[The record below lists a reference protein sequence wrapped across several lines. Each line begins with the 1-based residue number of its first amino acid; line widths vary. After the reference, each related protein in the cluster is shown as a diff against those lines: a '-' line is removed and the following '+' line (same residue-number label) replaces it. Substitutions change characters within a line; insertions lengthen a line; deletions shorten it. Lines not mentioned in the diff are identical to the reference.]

1 MTSTGKRLSAFDATM
16 LVMGSIIGVG
26 IFYKPHGVAALVPE
40 PWAFATAWIVGA
52 LAAVCGAM
60 TFAEL
65 AGTFPRTGGWYVF
78 LRESFGGLAAF
89 LFAWIV
95 LLVVSTGACAGVAE
109 FAAQRIE
116 NLAGLTGDEPWRRR
130 GIAAAI
136 VLVISTVA
144 ATGVKSGALFQNV
157 CMVLKLAAMAAFV
170 AAGLLFFGEPA
181 LQAAPSVAPT
191 EPVALR
197 LISASLPVL
206 FAFGGWQLVTYIAP
220 HVEDPQRTLP
230 RAIVLGVVGV
240 AIVYGLFNAAFVR
253 VLGLGGLADNTDVAA
268 LFAEN
273 ALGATGA
280 LMLEAAIAVSAI
292 GFLVA
297 VLVTTPGVY
306 VAMAQERLFLRSVGR
321 LHPHTGAPL
330 VALAIQAAM
339 CLVYLGVSGDV
350 RNELGDAVV
359 FAEWIFHA
367 LVGAALLK
375 LRATRPELPR
385 PFASPLYPLLPI
397 VYTLLACGV
406 VVGNLIASPWQV
418 TALGLGVL
426 AVGAVIYIP
435 WRRARR

>member
-1 MTSTGKRLSAFDATM
+1 VTAGERRLSPFDATM

-40 PWAFATAWIVGA
+40 PWAYATAWLLGA

-89 LFAWIV
+89 LFAWVV

-109 FAAQRIE
+109 FVAQRVE
-116 NLAGLTGDEPWRRR
+116 SLAGLGGDDPVRRR
-130 GIAAAI
+130 LIAGGIVVAI
-136 VLVISTVA
+136 TAVA

-157 CMVLKLAAMAAFV
+157 CMVTKLAAIAGFV
-170 AAGLLFFGEPA
+170 GAGLLFVDAPP
-181 LQAAPSVAPT
+181 LQALPAQAPT

-197 LISASLPVL
+197 LVAATLPVL

-220 HVEDPQRTLP
+220 HVADPQRTLP
-230 RAIVLGVVGV
+230 RAIVLGVLGV
-240 AIVYGLFNAAFVR
+240 AVVYGLFNAAFVR
-253 VLGLGGLADNTDVAA
+253 VLGFGGLADHADVPA
-268 LFAEN
+268 LFAEH
-273 ALGATGA
+273 ALGAAGA
-280 LMLEAAIAVSAI
+280 RVLEAAIAVSGL

-297 VLVTTPGVY
+297 VLVTTPGIY

-321 LHPHTGAPL
+321 VHPRTGAPL
-330 VALAIQAAM
+330 VALSIQCAV
-339 CLVYLGVSGDV
+339 CLAYLALSGDV

-367 LVGAALLK
+367 LVGAALLR

-385 PFASPLYPLLPI
+385 PFTSPLYPLLPL
-397 VYTLLACGV
+397 VYTLLASAV
-406 VVGNLIASPWQV
+406 VVGNLVASPWPV

-426 AVGAVIYIP
+426 AVGALFYVP
-435 WRRARR
+435 WSRSR